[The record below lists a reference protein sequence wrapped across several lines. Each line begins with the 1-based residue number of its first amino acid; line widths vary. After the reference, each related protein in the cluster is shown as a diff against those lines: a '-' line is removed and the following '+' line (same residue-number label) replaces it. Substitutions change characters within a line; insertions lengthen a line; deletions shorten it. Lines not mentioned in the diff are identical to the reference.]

1 MTKIT
6 TNLTINVR
14 IFIINLFNYNSLL
27 KTVTIYLYNY
37 CIESHNSSKTL
48 YTKLTQ
54 LNRLQIQL

>member
-27 KTVTIYLYNY
+27 KTVTIYLYNKSFKIY
-37 CIESHNSSKTL
+37 TL
-48 YTKLTQ
+48 CYNIRINIFNNYKKCY
-54 LNRLQIQL
+54 I